1 MIVVGGNLN
10 PHFAAV
16 ATRPIADRNVASDI
30 SPRIDLR
37 NVRQVSIME
46 MGLTMAKAQKLNT
59 SKIRSQFFM

>member
-16 ATRPIADRNVASDI
+16 AKRPIADRNVASDI
-30 SPRIDLR
+30 STRIDLR

-46 MGLTMAKAQKLNT
+46 MGPTMAKAQKLNT